1 MKQKAGSLKSVL
13 TELLDNC
20 FTHYFMEKKTNVL
33 SYLNNAVKSAAVSHI
48 LIESNIWAYT
58 CLLQVKKTFFLC

>member
-48 LIESNIWAYT
+48 LIESNI
-58 CLLQVKKTFFLC
+58 